1 MGDWAWWLEILLV
14 NLVLSGDNAIV
25 IGMAGRGLPPDERRK
40 AIAWGTAFAVALRLV
55 MTVFAAWLFAVPYV
69 RMIGAACLVWIA
81 VKLSTQDGGGI
92 SSVRFGGAGSEAAPR
107 LREAVRTIVFADFV
121 MSLDNALAVAALS
134 EGSAVAT
141 AVGVALSIP
150 LTVWGGGLAVRL
162 LDRFPVLVVAGA
174 AVLAYTA
181 GGMLI
186 EDPHV
191 VRVVG
196 SDFRLKAIPPA
207 LVALTIALGLLGRRL
222 FKTDFFR

>member
-40 AIAWGTAFAVALRLV
+40 AIMWGTAFAVALRLV
-55 MTVFAAWLFAVPYV
+55 MTVFTAWMFAVPYV
-69 RMIGAACLVWIA
+69 RIIGAACLVWIA
-81 VKLSTQDGGGI
+81 VKLSVHNSGET
-92 SSVRFGGAGSEAAPR
+92 GAMRLGAAEREAAPR

-121 MSLDNALAVAALS
+121 MSLDNVLAVAALS
-134 EGSAVAT
+134 KGNAVAT
-141 AVGVALSIP
+141 AIGVAISIP
-150 LTVWGGGLAVRL
+150 LMVWAGGLAVRL

-174 AVLAYTA
+174 GVLAYTA

-186 EDPHV
+186 EDPYV
-191 VRVVG
+191 ERVLG

-207 LVALTIALGLLGRRL
+207 VVALTVALGLLGRRL
-222 FKTDFFR
+222 FKAGFFR